1 MQTISERMFKVI
13 NAINVDGLDNS
24 EWGICRNCEGI
35 PLRDYFGADTTDVIL
50 SDCIYVGLP
59 TEDVDSWL
67 SLSPDGV
74 YTVEDGRFTCLIW
87 YVNVV
92 K

>member
-1 MQTISERMFKVI
+1 MQTITERMFKVI

-24 EWGICRNCEGI
+24 EWGICRYIENM
-35 PLRDYFGADTTDVIL
+35 PLRDYFGADTTDVLL

-59 TEDVDSWL
+59 SEDIGPWL
-67 SLSPDGV
+67 SLFPDGV
-74 YTVEDGRFTCLIW
+74 YPVEDGRFTCLIW